1 MRLSPRLSRYTPPRL
16 PALRRAAIQPRPA
29 AHHPARRADL
39 LVRGDRARRLRTRR
53 RNPRHHS
60 GCLYQR
66 HPGGGPAAMPVSV
79 RRKRGHHRRRIA
91 VLTEPVSLSPGQQP
105 FATLKIRRRTPTARD
120 DKTPAEKYGSTLA
133 PTSRWMC
140 PLPPPLTGPQNALRA
155 FMKLGDST
163 AAPSLQVFFGRYRAL
178 RW

>member
-133 PTSRWMC
+133 PTPRLAQHWGFRAPPCIAGASGC
-140 PLPPPLTGPQNALRA
+140 PRRRRSFVRAAGP
-155 FMKLGDST
+155 GG
-163 AAPSLQVFFGRYRAL
+163 P
-178 RW
+178 